1 MQEGEGEQA
10 DGEVKEFLDAMGPQG
25 QKRAWTNDGGLNRE
39 KSHVK
44 KKKEKAGGRQ
54 KVTAKVET
62 VEGKMYVWC
71 PWAGCPG
78 QCRRPFLLTPFFA
91 DAPFARAH
99 VSTC

>member
-1 MQEGEGEQA
+1 MQDGEGEQA

-71 PWAGCPG
+71 PWAVPLVALASADA
-78 QCRRPFLLTPFFA
+78 PFWLTPLFA
-91 DAPFARAH
+91 DAPF
-99 VSTC
+99 C